1 MSGISETINEFFNFD
16 IFDEDNNELYCCND
30 IVIYKNEL
38 YKSLVNNNNR
48 NPHDADAW
56 FYIGT
61 LADIINY
68 IIADDKG
75 YKLDIPY
82 YPESTN
88 SCHSMFSK
96 GQCVVDKV
104 PKTDALGI
112 PIKDDCG
119 NVTYD
124 YLIFNSLIDC
134 NTTPPLL
141 GSQAN
146 PPTWTQGRSVC
157 EYLAGSVGWTQNG
170 DTENY
175 QVSSSNP
182 QCLLDCSAPDDE
194 TIALATQ
201 GTEGTHSQT
210 IGNKLRVRHDTNT
223 LSTTPANGL
232 EVNLGKGL
240 TADANGISIKLGDSS
255 IIVDDDGIK
264 VGEIGKDPAGN
275 PINADTCLV
284 TCDGLGNGLTLSGNK
299 VVLKPADSSIIVD
312 ANGVKVDVGDGVVLT
327 ANGVSVKPA
336 DSSIIVDANGIKVG
350 EIGKDPAGNP
360 INADTCLVTCDG
372 LGNGL
377 TIAGGKVVIKA
388 ADNSVTIDQNGI
400 RANLIPD
407 SDVTIGDTNTSRG
420 SPVKVD
426 QQGLNAEG
434 DPHYV
439 ADYDTTSTP
448 ITTAATPK
456 PWRLVIEAADG
467 KEYVLRSGKGYREH
481 HDGRAEM
488 WGTVLLPV
496 GSEDKAV
503 EVTLPVPLNG
513 PITYSNSHV
522 SVTDV
527 GWAAADGQDLDDLP
541 DSGIGDPS
549 VDAFNNTD
557 VGWGP
562 STTDPVGKFVIWPY
576 QHESNGSAAIELVSW
591 HLVTERGLA

>member
-16 IFDEDNNELYCCND
+16 IFDENNNELYCCND

-61 LADIINY
+61 LEDIINY

-134 NTTPPLL
+134 NTTPPLV

-146 PPTWTQGRSVC
+146 PPTWTQGLSVC

-264 VGEIGKDPAGN
+264 LGEIR
-275 PINADTCLV
+275 T
-284 TCDGLGNGLTLSGNK
+284 
-299 VVLKPADSSIIVD
+299 
-312 ANGVKVDVGDGVVLT
+312 
-327 ANGVSVKPA
+327 
-336 DSSIIVDANGIKVG
+336 
-350 EIGKDPAGNP
+350 DPAGNP

-377 TIAGGKVVIKA
+377 TIEGGKVVINA
-388 ADNSVTIDQNGI
+388 AEVAAAIAAVMGGGTEPNSVFVNTNNPNTATVFDDENPPVTNDPLLAQNNQYLYVGADGSQWTWNGTAYITSPQNTTVGAGSSAVITRIFPASPSGTLLSASATGLFVFEGLRFDI
-400 RANLIPD
+400 RWQD
-407 SDVTIGDTNTSRG
+407 S
-420 SPVKVD
+420 
-426 QQGLNAEG
+426 
-434 DPHYV
+434 
-439 ADYDTTSTP
+439 STYN
-448 ITTAATPK
+448 ISLVNTTASPIALSYNVGTSLGATTT
-456 PWRLVIEAADG
+456 IAAG
-467 KEYVLRSGKGYREH
+467 AVKLFNAASWPAGFTETVSNVVVNNKWYVLRAVGYPSGTARMVH
-481 HDGRAEM
+481 M
-488 WGTVLLPV
+488 VL
-496 GSEDKAV
+496 
-503 EVTLPVPLNG
+503 
-513 PITYSNSHV
+513 
-522 SVTDV
+522 
-527 GWAAADGQDLDDLP
+527 
-541 DSGIGDPS
+541 
-549 VDAFNNTD
+549 
-557 VGWGP
+557 
-562 STTDPVGKFVIWPY
+562 
-576 QHESNGSAAIELVSW
+576 
-591 HLVTERGLA
+591 ERRV

>member
-16 IFDEDNNELYCCND
+16 IFDENNNELYCCND

-61 LADIINY
+61 LEDIINY

-134 NTTPPLL
+134 NTTPPLV

-146 PPTWTQGRSVC
+146 PPTWTQGLSVC

-264 VGEIGKDPAGN
+264 VGEIGKD
-275 PINADTCLV
+275 
-284 TCDGLGNGLTLSGNK
+284 S
-299 VVLKPADSSIIVD
+299 
-312 ANGVKVDVGDGVVLT
+312 
-327 ANGVSVKPA
+327 
-336 DSSIIVDANGIKVG
+336 
-350 EIGKDPAGNP
+350 AGNP

-488 WGTVLLPV
+488 WGTVRLPP

-503 EVTLPVPLNG
+503 EVTLPVPLDG

-527 GWAAADGQDLDDLP
+527 GWAADGGQDLDDLP
-541 DSGIGDPS
+541 TSGISDPS
-549 VDAFNNTD
+549 DDAFNNTD
-557 VGWGP
+557 VGWAP
-562 STTDPVGKFVIWPY
+562 SATDPVGKFIIWPY
-576 QHESNGSAAIELVSW
+576 QHESNGSNAIELVSW
-591 HLVTERGLA
+591 HLVTESGLA